1 MVVWCCNTGCGNFTL
16 SVTLKPNAMKT
27 MTMILM
33 ISFLG
38 IFTSCEKECLECPP
52 CEEPPECELTDW
64 GLHVKN
70 DLISLF
76 LDVKDLALCQVWSAD
91 GQTRFW
97 SGYGSNGKDSREVL
111 YDFLNLELVLTFR
124 QFVNGKWNSGLIQ
137 VPYEQVIMTVL
148 QYATHMENG
157 MVVRRANNILIYVSD
172 QFDPALSTDGV
183 DAVCIPP
190 SCLQVSHEK
199 LILKKESAPTS

>member
-1 MVVWCCNTGCGNFTL
+1 MKSLLFIAIVVAFGML
-16 SVTLKPNAMKT
+16 
-27 MTMILM
+27 
-33 ISFLG
+33 
-38 IFTSCEKECLECPP
+38 TSCEKECPVCPACELEHVG
-52 CEEPPECELTDW
+52 ELTDW
-64 GLHVKN
+64 GTHVKE

-76 LDVKDLALCQVWSAD
+76 LDVEDLALCQVWSAD
-91 GQTRFW
+91 GQTRYW
-97 SGYGSNGKDSREVL
+97 SGYGSNGEDSREVL

-124 QFVNGKWNSGLIQ
+124 QFVNGKWNSGMIK
-137 VPYEQVIMTVL
+137 VPYDQVIMTVL

-172 QFDPALSTDGV
+172 QFDPAVSTDGV